1 MILKNGRVITQD
13 KDRPYIEDGA
23 VVIEGNK
30 IIAVD
35 TTENILAKYKEE
47 DIIDVDGK
55 VIMPGLS
62 ILITIFIVLLLEE
75 WHHQGSQ
82 MKTF

>member
-35 TTENILAKYKEE
+35 TTENILAKYKE
-47 DIIDVDGK
+47 
-55 VIMPGLS
+55 
-62 ILITIFIVLLLEE
+62 
-75 WHHQGSQ
+75 
-82 MKTF
+82 

>member
-55 VIMPGLS
+55 VIMPG
-62 ILITIFIVLLLEE
+62 FINT
-75 WHHQGSQ
+75 HHHIYSAFVVP
-82 MKTF
+82 K

>member
-55 VIMPGLS
+55 VIMPGF
-62 ILITIFIVLLLEE
+62 INTHHHIVLLLEE